1 MTDVGSGFG
10 PRAGHVGSSLN
21 LGRVAERAAPVEA
34 RPLCLLLLPCELE
47 DFALRPHAEDLLGAP
62 GVLAVDPPRLGR
74 SARVP
79 APLADGLAAGAAR
92 RMKLPGFPRVVV
104 IFGPLQYPLARGLIV
119 AHEGAEIWY
128 WRHAPLEQ
136 PASRRRRDRL
146 EELHMAASF
155 RSELIVVST
164 EALRDEVRGDDDARD
179 PLLLE
184 LTDDPHADNRPLWE
198 RIEARGIESGRLGS
212 ERLA

>member
-1 MTDVGSGFG
+1 MTDVGGGFG
-10 PRAGHVGSSLN
+10 PNAGHIGSSLR
-21 LGRVAERAAPVEA
+21 LGRVAERAAPLEA

-47 DFALRPHAEDLLGAP
+47 DFALRAHAEDLLAGP
-62 GVLAVDPPRLGR
+62 GVLGVDPPRVGR
-74 SARVP
+74 TARVP

-119 AHEGAEIWY
+119 SNEGAELWY

-136 PASRRRRDRL
+136 PGSRRRRDRL
-146 EELHMAASF
+146 EELHLAASF
-155 RSELIVVST
+155 RSELIVVSS
-164 EALRDEVRGDDDARD
+164 ADLRDEARGEETRD
-179 PLLLE
+179 PLLVE

-198 RIEARGIESGRLGS
+198 RLEARGIESGRLGS
-212 ERLA
+212 ERIR